1 MAQGT
6 MAPKADQPRVTTESL
21 KRSDSAPSMQYKT
34 TGIKSFNRSARKDYG
49 GRATRG

>member
-6 MAPKADQPRVTTESL
+6 VAPKADQPRVTTQSL
-21 KRSDSAPSMQYKT
+21 KRSNSAPAMQYKT
-34 TGIKSFNRSARKDYG
+34 TGIKSFNRGSNKNY